1 MNEAKNKKIKS
12 YTTQSVN
19 IDNENYKKIIN
30 FQESTY
36 SKMTFTK
43 IINLALVELFDGNS
57 DLGKFINGAEKNILV
72 PIDKYATLF
81 SLTLNNVK
89 NKLKSGSLEEIKIAE
104 LSYIKLYDDDLR
116 NIFVQQHIMRE
127 ELSELKKEIKNLKEK
142 KRS

>member
-1 MNEAKNKKIKS
+1 MKKQKDEKARS
-12 YTTQSVN
+12 YTTHSVN
-19 IDNENYKKIIN
+19 IDKENYQKILN

-36 SKMTFTK
+36 SKMTLTK

-89 NKLKSGSLEEIKIAE
+89 NKIKSGSLKEIKIAE

-127 ELSELKKEIKNLKEK
+127 EMDTLKNEIKNLKEK
-142 KRS
+142 IK